1 MATRVPLILCA
12 MLFVLGGL
20 AQAQERQ
27 TEHTFKRSATAELPR
42 ATLADM
48 KWLEGR
54 WVGAAF
60 GGKTEEQWSA
70 PDGGAM
76 VGWYRLVK
84 DGRPVFYELMTVVEK
99 GGSLV
104 MRLKHFHADLKGW
117 EEKDEVREFALVAK
131 EEGAMH
137 FEGMS
142 FHPKGDALTVYL
154 AIEHDDGKVTEEK
167 FEYARR

>member
-1 MATRVPLILCA
+1 MIRLLLLTL
-12 MLFVLGGL
+12 VLLPVSGNV

-27 TEHTFKRSATAELPR
+27 TEHTFKRTPGSELPR

-54 WVGAAF
+54 WEGTAF
-60 GGKTEEQWSA
+60 GGRTEEQWSSA
-70 PDGGAM
+70 DGGAM

-84 DGRPVFYELMTVVEK
+84 DGKPVFYEIMTVVEHE
-99 GGSLV
+99 GSLV

-131 EEGAMH
+131 ADGAMH
-137 FEGMS
+137 FDGMS
-142 FHPKGDALTVYL
+142 FHPRGDKLTVYL
-154 AIEHDDGKVTEEK
+154 AIRNQDGSVTEEK
-167 FEYARR
+167 FDYQRRQ

>member
-1 MATRVPLILCA
+1 MATRVPLTLCA
-12 MLFVLGGL
+12 MLLVLGGF
-20 AQAQERQ
+20 ARAQERQ
-27 TEHTFKRSATAELPR
+27 TEHTFKRSAAAERPR

-84 DGRPVFYELMTVVEK
+84 DGKPVFYELMTVVEK
-99 GGSLV
+99 DGSLV

-154 AIEHDDGKVTEEK
+154 AIEHEDGKVTEEK